1 MEARGGE
8 ASHES
13 LLQERL
19 RSRRGRAAR
28 GGRKEGRTNPD
39 ANGRDLHSFVVT
51 SLGRFKCPASGKYRN
66 ALSCKCAG
74 THRMVSTL
82 VILAYSESTEVPIE
96 IGRALTVDHEDW
108 HLPFRNR
115 PENLQWATR
124 KEQMANRVPLPST
137 ASSSWCG
144 AQG

>member
-1 MEARGGE
+1 
-8 ASHES
+8 
-13 LLQERL
+13 
-19 RSRRGRAAR
+19 
-28 GGRKEGRTNPD
+28 
-39 ANGRDLHSFVVT
+39 VT